1 MGQDTRCDVGVTY
14 RCQYIPEN
22 REIIE
27 KLMSMEDISVF
38 ICKEEDSDE
47 VLEITDT
54 ISADDD
60 MFNPEVLAK
69 AAHDWYG
76 YKDIEIVGK
85 EVFFK
90 VDIYKAHV
98 YNMSRRHHGRPFYDE
113 CFTAVGMI
121 TTLQKIVDQLKSF
134 GIDENDLTIGH
145 TFTDD

>member
-1 MGQDTRCDVGVTY
+1 
-14 RCQYIPEN
+14 
-22 REIIE
+22 
-27 KLMSMEDISVF
+27 MSMEDISVF